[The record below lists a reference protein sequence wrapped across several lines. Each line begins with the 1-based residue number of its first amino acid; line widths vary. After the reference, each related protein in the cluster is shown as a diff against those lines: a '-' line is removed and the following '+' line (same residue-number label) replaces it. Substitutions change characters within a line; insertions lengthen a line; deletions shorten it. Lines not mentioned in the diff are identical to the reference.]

1 MWLQYLLGVHN
12 NLLGWQS
19 SSYLWGQK
27 LLAAEPRDLHIFSY
41 LLNKQALNAYGKEF
55 KGHVR
60 IIFQPLG
67 A

>member
-1 MWLQYLLGVHN
+1 MWSQHLLGVHSN
-12 NLLGWQS
+12 HPRLAVFFLFVGTEPVS
-19 SSYLWGQK
+19 SRAKRST
-27 LLAAEPRDLHIFSY
+27 HSY
-41 LLNKQALNAYGKEF
+41 LLNKQTLNAYRKEF